1 MSVAAHIPVAASGNS
16 WLITPNVGLM
26 VWVLVVFLICLAV
39 LAKWVFPIIGQVL
52 DRRAEAINDS
62 IDTAAK
68 LREEAEGVLGEYRE
82 RLAQAREQAEEIIAR
97 ARQTG
102 EAHQREV
109 VATARQERERLLEQ
123 TRRDVQDETAR
134 AIEEIRREVADL
146 TVQAT
151 EKLTSRVLTED
162 DQTRLVQEALA
173 DLDFSTL
180 GGGTK

>member
-1 MSVAAHIPVAASGNS
+1 MSVAHHIPLAASNS

-26 VWVLVVFLICLAV
+26 IWVLVVFLICLAV

-52 DRRAEAINDS
+52 DRRAETINDS
-62 IDTAAK
+62 IDSAAK
-68 LREEAEGVLGEYRE
+68 LREDAEGVLAEYRE

-109 VATARQERERLLEQ
+109 IEAARQERERLLEQ

-151 EKLTSRVLTED
+151 EKLTSRVLNED
-162 DQTRLVQEALA
+162 DQRRLVEEALS
-173 DLDFSTL
+173 DLDFSAL
-180 GGGTK
+180 SGGTK